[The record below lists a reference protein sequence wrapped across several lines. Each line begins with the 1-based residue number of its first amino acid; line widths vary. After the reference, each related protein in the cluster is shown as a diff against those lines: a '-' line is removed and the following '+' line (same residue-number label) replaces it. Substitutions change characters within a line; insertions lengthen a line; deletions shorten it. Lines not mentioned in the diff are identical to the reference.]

1 MIHGG
6 VLRCLVTQNIPVQ
19 QTTTPKQLPLER
31 SLEDLIHKQARR
43 HYWYEKLTAINP
55 VAAKEIHRLPGA
67 AYNYASTHA
76 HVCLRW
82 SWLSINDLQGYNFES
97 LNPHL
102 LSAAAP
108 LSTARSS
115 GVHIILLFFF
125 NLHRNLLYDFCIVS
139 TSICPS
145 SRREHG
151 IQAWPGCIYLE
162 PQGQQSKPRLY
173 MVQWAVSRTMK
184 GCPEI
189 GAGYPEFCLQGCRV
203 G

>member
-1 MIHGG
+1 MGLDAWEAYDRHLPVLCTLQRATNLGLQREDSWSLWGFNYANEYTRHG
-6 VLRCLVTQNIPVQ
+6 V
-19 QTTTPKQLPLER
+19 
-31 SLEDLIHKQARR
+31 
-43 HYWYEKLTAINP
+43 
-55 VAAKEIHRLPGA
+55 RLPGA
-67 AYNYASTHA
+67 AYNNASTHA
-76 HVCLRW
+76 HVCLLW

-97 LNPHL
+97 LKPHFF
-102 LSAAAP
+102 SAAAP
-108 LSTARSS
+108 LSSARSS

-125 NLHRNLLYDFCIVS
+125 NLHRNLLYNFCIVS

-151 IQAWPGCIYLE
+151 IQAWPGCIYPE

-173 MVQWAVSRTMK
+173 MVQWAVSRTMN